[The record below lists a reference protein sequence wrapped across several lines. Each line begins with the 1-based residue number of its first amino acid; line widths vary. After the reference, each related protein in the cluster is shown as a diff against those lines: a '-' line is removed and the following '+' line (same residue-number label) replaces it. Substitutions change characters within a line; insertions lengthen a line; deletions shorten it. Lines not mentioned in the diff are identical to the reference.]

1 MERTTVHINAGQGY
15 DVIVGPGLRS
25 AAGSLL
31 LEVVEPCKVAIICD
45 DSVAALYLSSVRKSI
60 RRSGFDVVDLA
71 IPHGEEHKNLQTYAR
86 ILEFLADAHLT
97 RTDLVVALG
106 GGVVGDMAGFAAAT
120 YLRGIRC
127 VQMPTTLLAAV
138 DSSVG
143 GKTAVDLSAGKNL
156 VGAFHQPSAVICDVE
171 TLDTLPDTF
180 VADGMAEALKYGV
193 LCDEP
198 LFRRLATEDSRED
211 AVRTVSR
218 CVDIK
223 RRYVESDEFE
233 GGLRRFLNLGHTIG
247 HAIEKC
253 SAFSIPHG
261 SAVAVGMI
269 MMSRACEKAGDAEE
283 GVTARIADA
292 CAHVGLPTTI
302 EQAAATARERSADAP
317 TDDAFAVEALAQAAL
332 SDKKRSGSNIT
343 VVGVHTVGECFLKSI
358 PVTELA
364 DLIAA
369 GLPE

>member
-1 MERTTVHINAGQGY
+1 MERTTVHISAGQGY
-15 DVIVGPGLRS
+15 DVIVGSGLRS
-25 AAGSLL
+25 AVGSLL
-31 LEVVEPCKVAIICD
+31 LEVMEPCKVAIICD

-60 RRSGFDVVDLA
+60 RRSGFEVVDLA
-71 IPHGEEHKNLQTYAR
+71 IPHGEEHKNLQTYAQ
-86 ILEFLADAHLT
+86 ILEFLAESQLT
-97 RTDLVVALG
+97 RTDVVVALG

-127 VQMPTTLLAAV
+127 VQIPTTLLAAV

-143 GKTAVDLSAGKNL
+143 GKTAVDLAAGKNL

-171 TLDTLPDTF
+171 TLDTLPDSII
-180 VADGMAEALKYGV
+180 ADGMAEALKYGV
-193 LCDEP
+193 LCDES
-198 LFRRLATEDSRED
+198 LFRRLASEDPRED
-211 AVRTVSR
+211 AIRTVAR

-269 MMSRACEKAGDAEE
+269 MMSRACEKAGDAEAGTTE
-283 GVTARIADA
+283 RIVEA

-302 EQAAATARERSADAP
+302 AQAAETARTTHEGAP
-317 TDDAFAVEALAQAAL
+317 ADDAYTPDALAQAAR
-332 SDKKRSGSNIT
+332 SDKKRSGANIT

-358 PVTELA
+358 PVDRLA
-364 DLIAA
+364 DLIQA
-369 GLPE
+369 GMPA

>member
-15 DVIVGPGLRS
+15 DVIVGSGLRS

-45 DSVAALYLSSVRKSI
+45 DSVANLYLSAVRKSI
-60 RRSGFDVVDLA
+60 RRSGFEVVDLA
-71 IPHGEEHKNLQTYAR
+71 LPHGEEHKNLRTYAR

-97 RTDLVVALG
+97 RTDVVVALG
-106 GGVVGDMAGFAAAT
+106 GGVIGDMAGFAAAT

-127 VQMPTTLLAAV
+127 VQVPTTLLAAV

-156 VGAFHQPSAVICDVE
+156 VGAFHQPSMVICDVE
-171 TLDTLPDTF
+171 TLDTLPDAM

-198 LFRRLATEDSRED
+198 LFRRLASEDPRED
-211 AVRTVSR
+211 AVRTISR

-223 RRYVESDEFE
+223 RRYVESDEYE
-233 GGLRRFLNLGHTIG
+233 GGLRRYLNLGHTIG

-261 SAVAVGMI
+261 SAVACGMI
-269 MMSRACEKAGDAEE
+269 MMARACEKAGDAEP
-283 GVTARIADA
+283 GVTEHIVNA

-302 EQAAATARERSADAP
+302 HQAAETARITHAEAP
-317 TDDAFAVEALAQAAL
+317 TDDAYSTENLAHAAL
-332 SDKKRSGSNIT
+332 SDKKRSGNTIT
-343 VVGVHTVGECFLKSI
+343 VVGVHTIGDCFLKSI
-358 PVTELA
+358 PVAELA
-364 DLIAA
+364 ALIAA
-369 GLPE
+369 GTPE